1 MGSKSAGADIVYA
14 WKDAKMGL
22 MDEDIQAD
30 IDDSFDKARNT
41 ALYNAKRGYV
51 DDIIDP
57 AETRQRVAAALEM
70 LYTKAFDA

>member
-1 MGSKSAGADIVYA
+1 
-14 WKDAKMGL
+14 
-22 MDEDIQAD
+22 MDESLLKD
-30 IDDSFDKARNT
+30 IDESFDKSKNT
-41 ALYNAKRGYV
+41 ALYSAKRGYV